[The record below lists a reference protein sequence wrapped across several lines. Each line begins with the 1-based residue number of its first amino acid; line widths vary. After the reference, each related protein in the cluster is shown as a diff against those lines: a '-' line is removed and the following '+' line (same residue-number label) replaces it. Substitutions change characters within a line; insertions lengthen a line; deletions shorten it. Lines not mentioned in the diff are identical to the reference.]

1 MEVLFPRHPAFSLTF
16 FLLCGHYVPVHILPA
31 PRNLTERFDLLIRR
45 LCDAVAIQSAK
56 WAYITPLMVL
66 VWGRLRRM
74 SRRFASLVARM
85 EAGRL
90 KPPRPPAPN
99 PDPGKTRPPRPP
111 PSWPPVP
118 SSPGWLL
125 HYVQLEA
132 AATANLLRH
141 MIEHDPEMRGLLEA
155 APQLGRI
162 LRPLLRMVSPA
173 PLPARLVPPPRPK
186 PTPVAANVATPSA
199 NTPDPPSPS
208 APGLSPSGAP
218 RPTLAPKPA

>member
-1 MEVLFPRHPAFSLTF
+1 V
-16 FLLCGHYVPVHILPA
+16 IQ
-31 PRNLTERFDLLIRR
+31 R
-45 LCDAVAIQSAK
+45 LCDAVAMQSAK

-90 KPPRPPAPN
+90 KPPRASVQN
-99 PDPGKTRPPRPP
+99 PDPGRPRPPRPP
-111 PSWPPVP
+111 PPWPPFP

-132 AATANLLRH
+132 AATANLIRH
-141 MIEHDPEMRGLLEA
+141 MLEHDPEMRALLEA

-173 PLPARLVPPPRPK
+173 PLPTRLIRSPRPA
-186 PTPVAANVATPSA
+186 PSLVTPNRVAPDPVATNTVAT
-199 NTPDPPSPS
+199 NTV
-208 APGLSPSGAP
+208 ATNTVAVNRVAP
-218 RPTLAPKPA
+218 RAVVARTDVAAADAFGPPALSPKPA

>member
-1 MEVLFPRHPAFSLTF
+1 
-16 FLLCGHYVPVHILPA
+16 VPILPA
-31 PRNLTERFDLLIRR
+31 PRNLTERFDWVIQR

-74 SRRFASLVARM
+74 SRRFAALAARM

-90 KPPRPPAPN
+90 KPPRPAVQN

-111 PSWPPVP
+111 PPWPPVP
-118 SSPGWLL
+118 GTPGWLL

-132 AATANLLRH
+132 AATANLIRH
-141 MIEHDPEMRGLLEA
+141 MLEHDPEMRALLEA

-173 PLPARLVPPPRPK
+173 PLPARLIRPPRP
-186 PTPVAANVATPSA
+186 A
-199 NTPDPPSPS
+199 PSPAAPNRVAPRAVAPS
-208 APGLSPSGAP
+208 SDVTTADPPGLSSS
-218 RPTLAPKPA
+218 RLSSSRLSPKPA

>member
-1 MEVLFPRHPAFSLTF
+1 VQ
-16 FLLCGHYVPVHILPA
+16 ILPP
-31 PRNLTERFDLLIRR
+31 PRTLTERFDLLIRR

-74 SRRFASLVARM
+74 SRRFAALAARM

-90 KPPRPPAPN
+90 KPPRPSVRN

-111 PSWPPVP
+111 APWPPVP
-118 SSPGWLL
+118 STPGWLL

-141 MIEHDPEMRGLLEA
+141 MLEHDPEMRALLEA

-173 PLPARLVPPPRPK
+173 PLPATLVRPPRPA
-186 PTPVAANVATPSA
+186 PTRVADTARGDNAHTDTTAVA
-199 NTPDPPSPS
+199 PDPSPTGPSRS
-208 APGLSPSGAP
+208 GLSP
-218 RPTLAPKPA
+218 KPA

>member
-1 MEVLFPRHPAFSLTF
+1 VQ
-16 FLLCGHYVPVHILPA
+16 ILPP
-31 PRNLTERFDLLIRR
+31 PRNLTERFDWVIQR

-74 SRRFASLVARM
+74 SRRFAALAARM

-90 KPPRPPAPN
+90 KPPRPPAAN
-99 PDPGKTRPPRPP
+99 PDPGGTRPHQQPP
-111 PSWPPVP
+111 FPST
-118 SSPGWLL
+118 PGWLL

-132 AATANLLRH
+132 AATANILRH
-141 MIEHDPEMRGLLEA
+141 MLEHDPEMRALLEA

-173 PLPARLVPPPRPK
+173 PLPARLLRPPPAPHPSSAAAAPATPGTDARTGPGTG
-186 PTPVAANVATPSA
+186 PTPGPTVAAPE
-199 NTPDPPSPS
+199 PHGPPQH
-208 APGLSPSGAP
+208 GLSPHG
-218 RPTLAPKPA
+218 LWPKPA

>member
-1 MEVLFPRHPAFSLTF
+1 
-16 FLLCGHYVPVHILPA
+16 VPILPA
-31 PRNLTERFDLLIRR
+31 PQNLTERFDWVIQR

-74 SRRFASLVARM
+74 SRRFAALVARM

-90 KPPRPPAPN
+90 KPSRPAVQN
-99 PDPGKTRPPRPP
+99 PDPSKTRPPRPP
-111 PSWPPVP
+111 PPWPPVP
-118 SSPGWLL
+118 STPGWLL

-132 AATANLLRH
+132 AATANLIRH
-141 MIEHDPEMRGLLEA
+141 MLEHDPEMRALLDA

-173 PLPARLVPPPRPK
+173 PLPARLVRPPRPK
-186 PTPVAANVATPSA
+186 PDPCGARVVAASHGANPTETPTATVVGP
-199 NTPDPPSPS
+199 
-208 APGLSPSGAP
+208 PGLSP
-218 RPTLAPKPA
+218 KPA

>member
-1 MEVLFPRHPAFSLTF
+1 VQIHP
-16 FLLCGHYVPVHILPA
+16 P
-31 PRNLTERFDLLIRR
+31 PRNLTERFDWVIQR

-74 SRRFASLVARM
+74 SRRFASLAARM

-90 KPPRPPAPN
+90 KPPRPVVEN
-99 PDPGKTRPPRPP
+99 PDPGVTRPPRPP
-111 PSWPPVP
+111 PPRPPFP

-141 MIEHDPEMRGLLEA
+141 MIEHDPQMRALLEA

-162 LRPLLRMVSPA
+162 LRPLLFMVSPA
-173 PLPARLVPPPRPK
+173 PLPARLTPPPTTRP
-186 PTPVAANVATPSA
+186 PTTRPSTTRPSTTRPSTTRPSTTRPSTTRPAAGPVAPSLGTVPTDTGA
-199 NTPDPPSPS
+199 AEP
-208 APGLSPSGAP
+208 PGLSP
-218 RPTLAPKPA
+218 KPA

>member
-1 MEVLFPRHPAFSLTF
+1 MP
-16 FLLCGHYVPVHILPA
+16 ILPP
-31 PRNLTERFDLLIRR
+31 PRNLTERFDWVIQR

-74 SRRFASLVARM
+74 SRRFAALVARM

-99 PDPGKTRPPRPP
+99 PDPGRTRPPRPP
-111 PSWPPVP
+111 PPWPPVP

-132 AATANLLRH
+132 AATANLIRH
-141 MIEHDPEMRGLLEA
+141 MLEHDPEMRALLEA

-173 PLPARLVPPPRPK
+173 PLPATLVRPPRPK
-186 PTPVAANVATPSA
+186 PAANPATRVAADAVAASA
-199 NTPDPPSPS
+199 AMPTGVPPDP
-208 APGLSPSGAP
+208 PGLSP
-218 RPTLAPKPA
+218 KPA

>member
-1 MEVLFPRHPAFSLTF
+1 V
-16 FLLCGHYVPVHILPA
+16 IQ
-31 PRNLTERFDLLIRR
+31 R

-90 KPPRPPAPN
+90 KPPRPAAPN
-99 PDPGKTRPPRPP
+99 PDPGRTRPPPP
-111 PSWPPVP
+111 QPPFP

-141 MIEHDPEMRGLLEA
+141 MLEHDPEMRALLEA

-162 LRPLLRMVSPA
+162 LRPLLRMVSAA
-173 PLPARLVPPPRPK
+173 PLPARLVRPSRPPPGAVPVSPASQPPASRPS
-186 PTPVAANVATPSA
+186 PTATPA
-199 NTPDPPSPS
+199 AAPEP
-208 APGLSPSGAP
+208 PGLSP
-218 RPTLAPKPA
+218 KPA

>member
-1 MEVLFPRHPAFSLTF
+1 MQ
-16 FLLCGHYVPVHILPA
+16 ILPP
-31 PRNLTERFDLLIRR
+31 PRTLTERFDLLIRR

-74 SRRFASLVARM
+74 SRRFAALAARM

-90 KPPRPPAPN
+90 KPPRPSVRN

-111 PSWPPVP
+111 APWPPVP
-118 SSPGWLL
+118 STPGWLL

-141 MIEHDPEMRGLLEA
+141 MLEHDPEMRALLEA

-173 PLPARLVPPPRPK
+173 PLPATLVRPPRPA
-186 PTPVAANVATPSA
+186 PTRVADTARGDNAHTDTTAVA
-199 NTPDPPSPS
+199 PDPSPTGPSRS
-208 APGLSPSGAP
+208 GLSP
-218 RPTLAPKPA
+218 KPA

>member
-1 MEVLFPRHPAFSLTF
+1 VYPR
-16 FLLCGHYVPVHILPA
+16 VHILPA
-31 PRNLTERFDLLIRR
+31 PRNLTERFDWVIQR

-74 SRRFASLVARM
+74 SRRFAALAARM

-90 KPPRPPAPN
+90 KPPRPSVRN

-111 PSWPPVP
+111 APWPPVP
-118 SSPGWLL
+118 STPGWLL

-141 MIEHDPEMRGLLEA
+141 MLEHDPEMRALLEA

-173 PLPARLVPPPRPK
+173 PLPATLVRPPRPA
-186 PTPVAANVATPSA
+186 PTRVADTARGDNAHTDTTAVA
-199 NTPDPPSPS
+199 PDPSPTGPSRS
-208 APGLSPSGAP
+208 GLSP
-218 RPTLAPKPA
+218 KPA

>member
-1 MEVLFPRHPAFSLTF
+1 MACLYPR
-16 FLLCGHYVPVHILPA
+16 VRILPA
-31 PRNLTERFDLLIRR
+31 PRNLTERFDWVIQR

-90 KPPRPPAPN
+90 KPPRPPT
-99 PDPGKTRPPRPP
+99 PDPGRTRPPRPP
-111 PSWPPVP
+111 PPGPRFP

-125 HYVQLEA
+125 HYVRLEA
-132 AATANLLRH
+132 AATSSLLRD
-141 MIEHDPEMRGLLEA
+141 MLEHDPELRALLEA

-162 LRPLLRMVSPA
+162 LRPLLRMVSTGPVPETLRRPPGPPPGPA
-173 PLPARLVPPPRPK
+173 ATPTAPDPPQPPPRPGRS
-186 PTPVAANVATPSA
+186 PGAE
-199 NTPDPPSPS
+199 PSPN
-208 APGLSPSGAP
+208 PWPS
-218 RPTLAPKPA
+218 PKPA

>member
-1 MEVLFPRHPAFSLTF
+1 MQ
-16 FLLCGHYVPVHILPA
+16 ILPA

-66 VWGRLRRM
+66 VWSRLRRM
-74 SRRFASLVARM
+74 SRRFAALAARM

-90 KPPRPPAPN
+90 KPPRPAVPN
-99 PDPGKTRPPRPP
+99 PDPGRTRPPRPP
-111 PSWPPVP
+111 PPWPPFP

-141 MIEHDPEMRGLLEA
+141 MIEHDPEMRALLEA

-173 PLPARLVPPPRPK
+173 PLPARLIRPPRPEAAATAR
-186 PTPVAANVATPSA
+186 PAAANPAAANPGADTPGTRPA
-199 NTPDPPSPS
+199 GTAAAPDP
-208 APGLSPSGAP
+208 PGLSP
-218 RPTLAPKPA
+218 KPA

>member
-1 MEVLFPRHPAFSLTF
+1 VQ
-16 FLLCGHYVPVHILPA
+16 ILPA

-74 SRRFASLVARM
+74 SRRFAALVARM

-99 PDPGKTRPPRPP
+99 PDPGRTRPPRPP
-111 PSWPPVP
+111 PPWPPFP

-141 MIEHDPEMRGLLEA
+141 MIEHDPEMRALLDA

-162 LRPLLRMVSPA
+162 LRPLLLMVGPA
-173 PLPARLVPPPRPK
+173 PFPARLIRPPRPQ
-186 PTPVAANVATPSA
+186 PAQRAVSAAAANVATPTGVA
-199 NTPDPPSPS
+199 PDP
-208 APGLSPSGAP
+208 PGLSP
-218 RPTLAPKPA
+218 KPA

>member
-1 MEVLFPRHPAFSLTF
+1 V
-16 FLLCGHYVPVHILPA
+16 IQ
-31 PRNLTERFDLLIRR
+31 R

-90 KPPRPPAPN
+90 KPPRPAVPNPN
-99 PDPGKTRPPRPP
+99 PDRARPPRPP
-111 PSWPPVP
+111 PPWPPVP
-118 SSPGWLL
+118 STPGWLL

-132 AATANLLRH
+132 AAAANLIRH
-141 MIEHDPEMRGLLEA
+141 MLEHDPEMRALLDA

-173 PLPARLVPPPRPK
+173 PLPARLIRPPRP
-186 PTPVAANVATPSA
+186 TPSPA
-199 NTPDPPSPS
+199 APSPAAPRPGAVPNDTAAPDPPSVPTQS
-208 APGLSPSGAP
+208 LS
-218 RPTLAPKPA
+218 PKPA

>member
-1 MEVLFPRHPAFSLTF
+1 V
-16 FLLCGHYVPVHILPA
+16 IQ
-31 PRNLTERFDLLIRR
+31 R

-74 SRRFASLVARM
+74 SRRF
-85 EAGRL
+85 
-90 KPPRPPAPN
+90 
-99 PDPGKTRPPRPP
+99 
-111 PSWPPVP
+111 P

-141 MIEHDPEMRGLLEA
+141 MLEHDPEMRALLEA

-162 LRPLLRMVSPA
+162 LRPLLRMVSAA
-173 PLPARLVPPPRPK
+173 PLPARLVRPSRPPPGAVPVSPASQPPASRPS
-186 PTPVAANVATPSA
+186 PTATPA
-199 NTPDPPSPS
+199 AAPEP
-208 APGLSPSGAP
+208 PGLSP
-218 RPTLAPKPA
+218 KPA